1 MKRAIVILLAF
12 GCLIETRGATNRVI
26 QSIGET
32 KYWMPDAAKLPDASI
47 LFGSDMQREVK
58 AFGNMKNK
66 LKPLVKKWAAV
77 YLNQIK
83 DTRSRTLYVGPFAEN
98 VLPVVI
104 YDYEGASFWE
114 VGNVKSFEDPVALPP
129 VLVTKIHTFDFLLA
143 GISDANSRAAQQFLI
158 KWQVAN
164 CVIDGMRVEVTSDDI
179 AKAHAEMWLTKSL
192 NHELMLRDVEQHSA
206 FQFFHNYVNVEQ
218 SFAYSLTAL
227 GFLNFD
233 YFLYSSLGD
242 KFFQRFV
249 ICNFFSN

>member
-1 MKRAIVILLAF
+1 MGRWHATCWKSRTRRHDGLGHRHPQA
-12 GCLIETRGATNRVI
+12 TRGRRAAR
-26 QSIGET
+26 SPAPAAGSRLLWADT
-32 KYWMPDAAKLPDASI
+32 KYWMPEAAKLPDASI

-114 VGNVKSFEDPVALPP
+114 VGNIKSFEDPVALPP

-179 AKAHAEMWLTKSL
+179 ANA
-192 NHELMLRDVEQHSA
+192 
-206 FQFFHNYVNVEQ
+206 
-218 SFAYSLTAL
+218 
-227 GFLNFD
+227 
-233 YFLYSSLGD
+233 
-242 KFFQRFV
+242 QRH
-249 ICNFFSN
+249 

>member
-1 MKRAIVILLAF
+1 MLMKRAIVILLAF

-83 DTRSRTLYVGPFAEN
+83 DTRPRTLYVGPFAEN

-143 GISDANSRAAQQFLI
+143 GTSDANSRAAQQFLI

-179 AKAHAEMWLTKSL
+179 AKA
-192 NHELMLRDVEQHSA
+192 
-206 FQFFHNYVNVEQ
+206 
-218 SFAYSLTAL
+218 
-227 GFLNFD
+227 
-233 YFLYSSLGD
+233 
-242 KFFQRFV
+242 QRH
-249 ICNFFSN
+249 

>member
-66 LKPLVKKWAAV
+66 LKPLVKNWAAV

-104 YDYEGASFWE
+104 YDYEGESFWE

-179 AKAHAEMWLTKSL
+179 AKAQRHSHPSMSELNLVSPFNKVVMPEATFFLCDTVIHGNVVERSDDASALSL
-192 NHELMLRDVEQHSA
+192 DEEVGIDRSRCD
-206 FQFFHNYVNVEQ
+206 
-218 SFAYSLTAL
+218 YS
-227 GFLNFD
+227 
-233 YFLYSSLGD
+233 
-242 KFFQRFV
+242 R
-249 ICNFFSN
+249 

>member
-1 MKRAIVILLAF
+1 MH
-12 GCLIETRGATNRVI
+12 
-26 QSIGET
+26 
-32 KYWMPDAAKLPDASI
+32 DAAKLPDASI

-83 DTRSRTLYVGPFAEN
+83 DTRPRTLYVGPFAEN

-129 VLVTKIHTFDFLLA
+129 ALVTKIHTFDFLLA

-179 AKAHAEMWLTKSL
+179 AKA
-192 NHELMLRDVEQHSA
+192 
-206 FQFFHNYVNVEQ
+206 
-218 SFAYSLTAL
+218 
-227 GFLNFD
+227 
-233 YFLYSSLGD
+233 
-242 KFFQRFV
+242 QRH
-249 ICNFFSN
+249 